1 MCTPRWYALAFMRSA
16 DAADAEVDRRRRRRR
31 LLFSYYKLYQRR
43 KEGFKGVRLFL
54 QIGGMNICI

>member
-1 MCTPRWYALAFMRSA
+1 MRSA

-31 LLFSYYKLYQRR
+31 RLLFSYYKLYQRR
-43 KEGFKGVRLFL
+43 QEGFKGVRLFL